1 MITENA
7 FYVKKYVIQ
16 RSKKI
21 LFCPFKHIFKPFIGV
36 LIDGK
41 PLCQESAL
49 FSGFLLVK
57 VKRYQRVCVIGYLR
71 QNAVPLI
78 DGLILYKLV

>member
-1 MITENA
+1 MSRNMS
-7 FYVKKYVIQ
+7 YNVQKKFFFVHLNIFLYLSLVFLTIDS
-16 RSKKI
+16 RS
-21 LFCPFKHIFKPFIGV
+21 V
-36 LIDGK
+36 RN
-41 PLCQESAL
+41 AL

-57 VKRYQRVCVIGYLR
+57 VKRYQRVCVIGHLR